1 MFLSPRIGLK
11 ELAQVCRRMA
21 TALEAGIEVRR
32 IWEREASGRSAPALR
47 QRMHEISEKLGRGSS
62 VSDAVADTGKYFP
75 TLFREL
81 VHVGEETGKL
91 SDVLR
96 HLAEHYE
103 HQLKLRRVFRA
114 AIAWPMIQ
122 LAAAVTIIGLLIWVM
137 GFLPPM
143 EGGKPID
150 ILGFGLVGNKGLLI
164 YLLLVACAAAAC
176 AAVVSA
182 LKRGVAWT
190 RPIQRA
196 LVKLPGVGGPVQT
209 LALARLAW
217 SLHLTGETG
226 MSLLRALPLSL
237 RSTHNAHYTDH
248 TDGILRSVR
257 AGNEISEA
265 LAETGAFPRDFLD
278 TLEVGEQSGR
288 LPETMAHLSAQYQEQ
303 AQRAL
308 GVLTVLLGFAVW
320 GVVAL
325 ILILLILRVAMF
337 YVNIITNAASG
348 NF

>member
-1 MFLSPRIGLK
+1 
-11 ELAQVCRRMA
+11 
-21 TALEAGIEVRR
+21 
-32 IWEREASGRSAPALR
+32 
-47 QRMHEISEKLGRGSS
+47 
-62 VSDAVADTGKYFP
+62 
-75 TLFREL
+75 
-81 VHVGEETGKL
+81 VG
-91 SDVLR
+91 
-96 HLAEHYE
+96 A
-103 HQLKLRRVFRA
+103 
-114 AIAWPMIQ
+114 
-122 LAAAVTIIGLLIWVM
+122 
-137 GFLPPM
+137 
-143 EGGKPID
+143 
-150 ILGFGLVGNKGLLI
+150 
-164 YLLLVACAAAAC
+164 
-176 AAVVSA
+176 
-182 LKRGVAWT
+182 
-190 RPIQRA
+190 
-196 LVKLPGVGGPVQT
+196 PVQT

-308 GVLTVLLGFAVW
+308 AVLTVLLGFAVW
-320 GVVAL
+320 GLVAL
-325 ILILLILRVAMF
+325 ILILLIFRVAMF